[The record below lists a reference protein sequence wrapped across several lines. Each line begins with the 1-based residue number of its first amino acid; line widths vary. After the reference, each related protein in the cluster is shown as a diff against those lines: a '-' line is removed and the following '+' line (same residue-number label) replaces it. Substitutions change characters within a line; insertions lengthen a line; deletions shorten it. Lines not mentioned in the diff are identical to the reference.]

1 MFFVIKQ
8 KKLNE
13 KYKLFSQLTPH
24 QLKCKQ
30 EFCNVL
36 VRFMPKEAVE
46 YCAELIIYHDLHL
59 HVENERKSKYGD
71 YSTHNGKGSR
81 ISINFNLSKFDF
93 LITFIH
99 ELSHHTAYVKYNR
112 NHEPHGAEWKNE
124 FQKNM
129 FPFFEHESLFPS
141 DLKAAIAKHMR
152 NPKYTHSADVKLLQ
166 VLKKYDESKAN
177 ITVLA
182 DLPNGTLFK
191 MKGYIDTLRKIEK
204 LRTYI
209 LCETLTGKKYR
220 VHAMVEITL
229 VENQ

>member
-1 MFFVIKQ
+1 M
-8 KKLNE
+8 NE
-13 KYKLFSQLTPH
+13 KYKLFSALNAT
-24 QLKCKQ
+24 QLKKKQ

-36 VRFMPKEAVE
+36 VRFIPREAVE
-46 YCAELIIYHDLHL
+46 YCAELILFHDLHL

-71 YSTHNGKGSR
+71 YSPHNGKGNR

-99 ELSHHTAYVKYNR
+99 ELSHHTAFVKYGNH
-112 NHEPHGAEWKNE
+112 HEPHGEEWKVE

-129 FPFFEHESLFPS
+129 IPFFEHETLFPY

-152 NPKYTHSADVKLLQ
+152 NPKYTHSADIKLLQ
-166 VLKKYDESKAN
+166 VLKKYDEKKAST
-177 ITVLA
+177 TVLA

-191 MKGYIDTLRKIEK
+191 MKGYPDTLRKIEK

-209 LCETLTGKKYR
+209 LCESLNNKKYR
-220 VHAMVEITL
+220 VHAMVEVTII
-229 VENQ
+229 ES

>member
-1 MFFVIKQ
+1 M
-8 KKLNE
+8 NE
-13 KYKLFSQLTPH
+13 KYKLFNQLTPD
-24 QLKCKQ
+24 QLKRKQ

-36 VRFMPKEAVE
+36 VRFIPKEAVE
-46 YCAELIIYHDLHL
+46 YCAELIIFHDLHL

-71 YSTHNGKGSR
+71 YSPHNGKGNR

-99 ELSHHTAYVKYNR
+99 ELSHHTAYVKYGHH
-112 NHEPHGAEWKNE
+112 HEPHGEEWKHE

-129 FPFFEHESLFPS
+129 IPFFEHETLFPN

-166 VLKKYDESKAN
+166 VLKKYDERKAN
-177 ITVLA
+177 IIVLV
-182 DLPNGTLFK
+182 DLPNGALFK
-191 MKGYIDTLRKIEK
+191 MKGYNDTLRKIEK

-220 VHAMVEITL
+220 VHAMVEVTL

>member
-1 MFFVIKQ
+1 VFFVIKQ

-99 ELSHHTAYVKYNR
+99 ELSHHTAYVKYSR

>member
-1 MFFVIKQ
+1 M
-8 KKLNE
+8 NE
-13 KYKLFSQLTPH
+13 KYKLFNQLTPD
-24 QLKCKQ
+24 QLKRKK

-36 VRFMPKEAVE
+36 VRFIPKEAVE
-46 YCAELIIYHDLHL
+46 YCAELIIFHDLHL

-71 YSTHNGKGSR
+71 YSPHNGKGNR

-99 ELSHHTAYVKYNR
+99 ELSHHTAYVKYGHH
-112 NHEPHGAEWKNE
+112 HEPHGEEWKQE

-129 FPFFEHESLFPS
+129 IPFFEHETLFPN

-166 VLKKYDESKAN
+166 VLKKYDERKAN
-177 ITVLA
+177 IIVLV
-182 DLPNGTLFK
+182 DLPNGALFK
-191 MKGYIDTLRKIEK
+191 MKGYNDTLRKIEK

-220 VHAMVEITL
+220 VHAMVEVTL